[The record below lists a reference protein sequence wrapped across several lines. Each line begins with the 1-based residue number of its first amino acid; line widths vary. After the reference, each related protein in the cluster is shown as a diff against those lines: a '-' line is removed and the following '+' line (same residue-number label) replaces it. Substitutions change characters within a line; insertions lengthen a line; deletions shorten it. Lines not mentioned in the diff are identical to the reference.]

1 MDKLH
6 EDSRKQFEEWL
17 TCRFTFEPKPNLDRN
32 IYNQERYVSFNT
44 QRCWDAW
51 QSSRACIV
59 VDLPQRQSLCASG
72 YGDGYFVPSDYGE
85 GLEYDETVESLRSI
99 GLSIK
104 GE

>member
-1 MDKLH
+1 MAMDKLH
-6 EDSRKQFEEWL
+6 EESRKQFEEWL

-51 QSSRACIV
+51 QAARASIV
-59 VDLPQRQSLCASG
+59 VDTPQLC
-72 YGDGYFVPSDYGE
+72 GDGENDS
-85 GLEYDETVESLRSI
+85 EYTDGYNDGITATEKTIRSI

-104 GE
+104 GEGG